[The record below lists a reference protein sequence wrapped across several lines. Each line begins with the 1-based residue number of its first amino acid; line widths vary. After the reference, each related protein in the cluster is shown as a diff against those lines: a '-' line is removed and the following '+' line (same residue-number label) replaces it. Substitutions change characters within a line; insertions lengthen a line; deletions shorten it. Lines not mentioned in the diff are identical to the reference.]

1 MIFME
6 SLSDP
11 VDQVIR
17 RHEIQLELSVP
28 YLLIG
33 KTAKRQRF

>member
-11 VDQVIR
+11 ADQVIR
-17 RHEIQLELSVP
+17 RHETQLELSVP

-33 KTAKRQRF
+33 KTVKRQ